1 MKMNIGKKGK
11 DEGMKQNDQ
20 RVENEKSLVK
30 IIQLLF
36 SSMSTPSKQI

>member
-11 DEGMKQNDQ
+11 MKRMKQNDQ